1 MNELLPIVLFDLFP
15 FSTSVSCCHFVS
27 LQGRL
32 SSTVLPKHPAFARL
46 QMMSETSQAKS
57 ETLHIMCNGDYILLF
72 LSASVCCLTLFASWF
87 VNAES
92 AQQMSWLLQD
102 CKEEVREHLHII
114 QSFSLFLLRKSL
126 PTSSSSVH

>member
-1 MNELLPIVLFDLFP
+1 MSFYPLFSLICSLFP
-15 FSTSVSCCHFVS
+15 LLFLAATLFLCKEGC
-27 LQGRL
+27 Q
-32 SSTVLPKHPAFARL
+32 STVLPKDPAFARL

-57 ETLHIMCNGDYILLF
+57 ETLQIMCNGFYILLF